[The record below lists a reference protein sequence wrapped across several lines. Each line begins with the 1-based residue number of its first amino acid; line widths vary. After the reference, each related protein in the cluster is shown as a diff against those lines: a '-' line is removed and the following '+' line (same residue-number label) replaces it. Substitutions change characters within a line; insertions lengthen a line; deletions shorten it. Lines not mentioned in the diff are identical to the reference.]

1 MLNYRLIHPTDA
13 EAFLSLLSD
22 IEHDSPY
29 VLYKPGERKTTIA
42 KQMEE
47 IEEIRKA
54 KNSQMW
60 VVEEGDQLVGWLG
73 AFGDKH
79 KRTAHTAMIG
89 LGVRS
94 GYRNQGIGRRLFK
107 ILDLWAQMGPIRRLE
122 LIVHV
127 ANDPG
132 IHLYEKMGFRIE
144 GLKKGSYLIEGELTD
159 EYLMGKLL

>member
-1 MLNYRLIHPTDA
+1 
-13 EAFLSLLSD
+13 
-22 IEHDSPY
+22 
-29 VLYKPGERKTTIA
+29 
-42 KQMEE
+42 
-47 IEEIRKA
+47 
-54 KNSQMW
+54 
-60 VVEEGDQLVGWLG
+60 
-73 AFGDKH
+73 
-79 KRTAHTAMIG
+79 MIG